1 MIRKLFYLSFAVT
14 LVSWLACNKAS
25 DISAIIEENKEI
37 YVAATQL
44 PFNTTVVPVDS
55 VLTYSTNIFTT
66 TFFSGA
72 LDDPY
77 FGKSKASLNFQV
89 GINEEPDFTDAI
101 LDSVIL
107 TIAYDTVRSIYGPST
122 SPLAFEIYEITRDLD
137 LDSTYYSNAP
147 IDVEAEPIGF
157 IDGLYPRTKS
167 DVTVVEPDNE
177 TGRDTVLIR
186 PHVRIPLTEAFGQ
199 KLLNLTPDD
208 FASNAIFRE
217 KVQGIRVQPVSDD
230 GGMVY
235 FIIYNTYSRVSLY
248 YTQNDTA
255 KLMNFPVRN
264 DNLAFN
270 TFENEADG
278 YPVGNLYNDES
289 SADSLLFVQ
298 CMQGPDVRIELTDL
312 SALEGRTVNHA
323 EITFNMTYIS
333 GDDTASYQPIDQFI
347 LYEEGSQGQR
357 LLVQDAALAIDAGS
371 ITLFGGS
378 PTINSDN
385 SVSYTMLITEQ
396 VRDILS
402 GDATNVMTLSALS
415 KGSAPH
421 RSTLFGAS
429 SQSVSAAKI
438 SVTFSEF

>member
-14 LVSWLACNKAS
+14 LISWLACNKAS
-25 DISAIIEENKEI
+25 DISGIIEENREI
-37 YVAATQL
+37 YVAATEL
-44 PFNTTVVPVDS
+44 PINTTVVPTDS

-77 FGKSKASLNFQV
+77 FGKSKASLNFQI
-89 GINEEPDFTDAI
+89 GISEEPNFTDAI
-101 LDSVIL
+101 LDSTIL
-107 TIAYDTVRSIYGPST
+107 TIAYDTVRAIYGPSIGA
-122 SPLAFEIYEITRDLD
+122 LAFEVHEITQDLD
-137 LDSTYYSNAP
+137 LDSTYYSNAQ
-147 IDVEAEPIGF
+147 IAVSTDPIGF

-167 DVTVVEPDNE
+167 DVSVVEPDNQ
-177 TGRDTVLIR
+177 TGRDTVLVR
-186 PHVRIPLTEAFGQ
+186 PHVRIPLTDAFGQ
-199 KLLNLTPDD
+199 KLLGLSPDD
-208 FASNAIFRE
+208 FASNKIFRE
-217 KVQGIRVQPVSDD
+217 KVQGIRVEPVSED

-264 DNLAFN
+264 DNIAFN
-270 TFENEADG
+270 TFEHEVDG
-278 YPVGNLYNDES
+278 YPVGNLFADES
-289 SADSLLFVQ
+289 SSDSLLFIQ
-298 CMQGPDVRIELTDL
+298 SMEGPDIRIELTDL
-312 SALEGRTVNHA
+312 SPIEGRTVNHA

-333 GDDTASYQPIDQFI
+333 GDDTASYQPINQFI
-347 LYEEGSQGQR
+347 LYEAGSQGQR
-357 LLVQDAALAIDAGS
+357 ILVQDAARAVDAGS

-378 PTINSDN
+378 ATINADN

-402 GDATNVMTLSALS
+402 GDATNVMTLSPLS
-415 KGSAPH
+415 KGSTPQ
-421 RSTLFGAS
+421 RSTLSGAS
-429 SQSVSAAKI
+429 TQSVSAAKI